1 MTQILVT
8 GANGFVG
15 RGLCDTLR
23 ARGIAVVPAV
33 RKINQA
39 SDVAVGDLSAATD
52 WSLALQNCDA
62 VIHLAARVHVM
73 NETASDPLDAFR
85 SVNVEATLN
94 LARQAISAGVSRFVF
109 VSSVKVNGEET
120 SERPYT
126 AFDEPAP
133 TDPYGISKLEAEV
146 ALKKLAQETGLE
158 VVIVRPPLIY
168 GPGVRANFQRLMQ
181 LIKMGL
187 PLPLGAINNHRSMVA
202 VENLH
207 DLLTLCASHPAAAGQ
222 TFMVSDDHDVSVS
235 TLLRML
241 ATAMNKKSLLI
252 PVPSALLAGTAA
264 LLGKSAVA
272 SRLLG
277 SLQVDINHTKTT
289 LQWHPPVSMD
299 QALKRTVAAF
309 LAQS

>member
-1 MTQILVT
+1 MSQILVT

-15 RGLCDTLR
+15 RGLCDALR

-33 RKINQA
+33 RKQNQA
-39 SDVAVGDLSAATD
+39 SDIAVGDLSATTD
-52 WSLALQNCDA
+52 WSLVLQNCDA

-73 NETASDPLDAFR
+73 NEKASDPLAAFR
-85 SVNVEATLN
+85 TVNVDATLN
-94 LARQAISAGVSRFVF
+94 LARQAIDAGVKRFVF

-120 SERPYT
+120 SARPYT

-181 LIKMGL
+181 LVKIGL
-187 PLPLGAINNHRSMVA
+187 PLPLGAINNRRSMVA

-207 DLLTLCASHPAAAGQ
+207 DLLILCASHTAAAGQ

-241 ATAMNKKSLLI
+241 ASAMGKKSVLI
-252 PVPSALLAGTAA
+252 PVPAALLAGSAA

-272 SRLLG
+272 NRLLD

-299 QALKRTVAAF
+299 EALKRTVTAY